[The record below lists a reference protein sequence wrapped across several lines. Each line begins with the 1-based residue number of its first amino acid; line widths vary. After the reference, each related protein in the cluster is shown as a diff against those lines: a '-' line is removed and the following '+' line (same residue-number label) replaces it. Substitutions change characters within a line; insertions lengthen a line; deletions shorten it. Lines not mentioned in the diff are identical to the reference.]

1 MYQRIV
7 VAVDETD
14 AAMRAVREAVA
25 IARHTDGEVLFV
37 HVGAFAGSE
46 EALARA
52 EGIAQ
57 RAGVKRTTARVAV
70 DGGVGPTIV
79 REAQRWTAD
88 LIVVGSHGREGVK
101 RLLLGS
107 VAEAVARAAEVP
119 VLLVRG
125 GSLHALPG

>member
-1 MYQRIV
+1 MA
-7 VAVDETD
+7 AVDETD

-25 IARHTDGEVLFV
+25 MARHSGGEVVFV

-52 EGIAQ
+52 EGIAE
-57 RAGVKRTTARVAV
+57 RAGVKRTTARVAS

-88 LIVVGSHGREGVK
+88 LIVVGTHGREGIK

-119 VLLVRG
+119 VLLVHG
-125 GSLHALPG
+125 GGRHALPG

>member
-14 AAMRAVREAVA
+14 AAIRAVREAVA
-25 IARHTDGEVLFV
+25 IARHTGGEILFV

-52 EGIAQ
+52 EGIAH
-57 RAGVKRTTARVAV
+57 RAGVKRTTARVAA
-70 DGGVGPTIV
+70 DSGVGPTIV
-79 REAQRWTAD
+79 REAQGWTAD

>member
-1 MYQRIV
+1 VYERIV

-14 AAMRAVREAVA
+14 SAMRAVREAVA
-25 IARHTDGEVLFV
+25 LARHTGGEVRFV
-37 HVGAFAGSE
+37 HVGAFAGGD

-52 EGIAQ
+52 EGIAT
-57 RAGVKRTTARVAV
+57 RAGVKMTTARVAA
-70 DGGVGPTIV
+70 DDGVGPTIV

-88 LIVVGSHGREGVK
+88 LIVVGTHGREGVT

-107 VAEAVARAAEVP
+107 VAESVARAAEVP

-125 GSLHALPG
+125 SSLHARPG

>member
-7 VAVDETD
+7 VGVDETD
-14 AAMRAVREAVA
+14 AATLAVCEAVA
-25 IARHTDGEVLFV
+25 IARHTHGEVIFV

-52 EGIAQ
+52 DGIAQ

-70 DGGVGPTIV
+70 DGSVGPTIA

-107 VAEAVARAAEVP
+107 VAEAVARAAEMP

-125 GSLHALPG
+125 GGRHALPG